1 MAAAHSRTHN
11 ASAPTAPATGAS
23 APPRGVLYPRDVISD
38 ASKSI
43 RVVAA
48 LVERDGRYLITQR
61 RPTARL
67 PLLWEFPGGR
77 VESGESDAEALRR
90 QAQADIRARVLTA
103 ASTARPFAERLA
115 MFWSNHF
122 SLSTAKGAVQG
133 LVGAFEREAIRPHI
147 AGRFADLLYA
157 ATTHPAMLRYLDN
170 TASAGP
176 QSAVARR
183 AGAAE
188 GGRPPRGVGLNE
200 NLAREL
206 LELHT
211 LGAADGT
218 QGGGDGAAVYGP
230 WGGYTQADIVALA
243 AVLSG
248 WRGPMPAQPAAVF
261 DARWHQ
267 PGPKRLLGR
276 SYPEGPDA
284 LRQVLDDLARHPST
298 ARHLATKLVRHV
310 VADAPPPSLVDRL
323 ARRFT
328 DTDGDLAAVADALL
342 TAPEA
347 WQPAPL
353 RKLKSPE
360 EFVVSSARL
369 LRLGERTV
377 QAAPDAGLSA
387 LGSPA
392 GWTSLGLSAAPAA
405 WSPGTAVEL
414 GSDVLIWWTDA
425 AAVAVSSGSMAIT
438 LEVYVLRDRPK
449 LRAPQLA
456 YPYPRRLTR
465 AA

>member
-1 MAAAHSRTHN
+1 MASSISSALAAHRFGLGEPDLSVCGRDPVGWLR
-11 ASAPTAPATGAS
+11 AQIGPADVQSAGPEQTLPGLSVALPVLLAARRQPADAGA
-23 APPRGVLYPRDVISD
+23 
-38 ASKSI
+38 
-43 RVVAA
+43 
-48 LVERDGRYLITQR
+48 
-61 RPTARL
+61 
-67 PLLWEFPGGR
+67 
-77 VESGESDAEALRR
+77 AEALRR

-387 LGSPA
+387 LGQRPQAAPSPA
-392 GWTSLGLSAAPAA
+392 GWPERADGWLGPEAVWRRVEWAHRLAQRAGRAVDARALAESSLGPL
-405 WSPGTAVEL
+405 L
-414 GSDVLIWWTDA
+414 GEHSREQIA
-425 AAVAVSSGSMAIT
+425 
-438 LEVYVLRDRPK
+438 
-449 LRAPQLA
+449 
-456 YPYPRRLTR
+456 R
-465 AA
+465 AADGPQALALLLLAPEFQRR